1 MGKRLQPRHGS
12 MGVWPRKRAK
22 RSTARVRGWTTDKK
36 VKGLLAFPVYK
47 AGMTHVMTIDTRKNN
62 PTKGETLTL
71 PSTVLECPPIKLYSV
86 RFYKQDSYGS
96 KVVKEFVV
104 GKDKHLFRRLF
115 TKKTTEAGLKD
126 IKPEEYSDITVTVMT
141 QPSKTGI
148 GKKKPEIVESKIGG
162 STEEQLA
169 WVNEHVGKEIRVN
182 EVFQEGE
189 YVDSHAITKGKGFQ
203 GSVRRFG
210 IGLKASKSEKGR
222 RTPGSLGGW
231 TSQQHVM
238 YRVAHAGQTGYHQ
251 RTQYNNI
258 ILKYGEDPKEVNPSA
273 GFKHFGLVKND
284 YLLIQGSLQGAA
296 KRMITLTKAV
306 RLYDVRKK
314 PLPTVELVAH
324 VRGESA

>member
-1 MGKRLQPRHGS
+1 

-22 RSTARVRGWTTDKK
+22 RSYARVRGWNMKA
-36 VKGLLAFPVYK
+36 KGLLAFPAYK
-47 AGMTHVMTIDTRKNN
+47 AGMTHVMAIDTRKAHQ
-62 PTKGETLTL
+62 TKGETISL

-86 RFYKQDSYGS
+86 RFYKKDAYGS
-96 KVVKEFVV
+96 KVVKEIVV
-104 GKDKHLFRRLF
+104 GKDKHLWRRLF
-115 TKKTTEAGLKD
+115 TKKTNEAGLKE
-126 IKPEEYSDITVTVMT
+126 IKPEEFSDITVTIMT

-148 GKKKPEIVESKIGG
+148 GKKKPEIFESKIGG
-162 STEEQLA
+162 SNEEKLA
-169 WVNEHVGKEIRVN
+169 WINEHVGKEIRVG
-182 EVFQEGE
+182 EVFAEGE

-231 TSQQHVM
+231 KGQQHFM
-238 YRVAHAGQTGYHQ
+238 YRIAHAGQTGYHQ

-258 ILKYGEDPKEVNPSA
+258 ILKLGEDPKEVNPMA
-273 GFKHFGLVKND
+273 GFKHFGLIKND

-296 KRMITLTKAV
+296 KRMITLTKAI

-314 PLPTVELVAH
+314 PMPTVELVAH